1 MDLGTKMWMALTW
14 NEGQLGL
21 MLAKLPPLAGDFEH

>member
-14 NEGQLGL
+14 NEGRLVF
-21 MLAKLPPLAGDFEH
+21 AKLPPLGGDLEH